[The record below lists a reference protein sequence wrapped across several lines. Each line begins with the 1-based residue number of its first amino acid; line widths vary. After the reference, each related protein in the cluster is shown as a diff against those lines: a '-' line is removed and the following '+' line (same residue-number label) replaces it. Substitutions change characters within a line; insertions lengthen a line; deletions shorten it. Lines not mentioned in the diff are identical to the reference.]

1 MLNRNHELLLQQ
13 GPLDAEWTVV
23 ASDVQAFAVVGD
35 RIGVLDSSGQLLVQE
50 GGLQK
55 QWSVVARDVEAFA
68 LDGVGSTAVTPN
80 LRKT

>member
-1 MLNRNHELLLQQ
+1 
-13 GPLDAEWTVV
+13 
-23 ASDVQAFAVVGD
+23 
-35 RIGVLDSSGQLLVQE
+35 VQE
-50 GGLQK
+50 GGLQE